1 MILQFETD
9 RGAVGSA
16 VICQISAG
24 RKNML
29 ALEIDG
35 ANEALAFNQEEPEEL
50 WVGRRENATL
60 IKRDPGALSAPAAR
74 LATLPAGHPQGY
86 NDCFDAFVADAYA
99 AAVTGEAPDGL
110 PDVPRRPARRAHHRR
125 GALLGAHRDLG
136 RRAGRGRPDGGVGRW
151 LISRSC
157 RCRGSRSRSSASRCS
172 TASTSTCAPARSTRS
187 WARTAPASRR

>member
-24 RKNML
+24 RKNQL

-60 IKRDPGALSAPAAR
+60 IKRDPGALPPR
-74 LATLPAGHPQGY
+74 PRGMATLPAGHPQGY

-99 AAVTGEAPDGL
+99 AVGHRRGARRAAG
-110 PDVPRRPARRAHHRR
+110 VPRRPARRAASPPRCWP
-125 GALLGAHRDLG
+125 
-136 RRAGRGRPDGGVGRW
+136 RRAPRPG
-151 LISRSC
+151 
-157 RCRGSRSRSSASRCS
+157 
-172 TASTSTCAPARSTRS
+172 STCPTR
-187 WARTAPASRR
+187 PP